1 MGYRSIIDSH
11 KKLLISD
18 RLCDTIN
25 SLINKN
31 LTEIQYEAEEH
42 SDCG

>member
-1 MGYRSIIDSH
+1 MTKGAQESSF
-11 KKLLISD
+11 L
-18 RLCDTIN
+18 RLKNRVSRDIIN

-31 LTEIQYEAEEH
+31 LMEIQYEAEEH